1 MLQDAIGQ
9 VQLLLEESLPSR
21 LLHHER
27 LGEGC
32 IRESVS
38 GTINLLELLYLKQYM
53 YLAALR
59 VMSHVTQEI
68 SGDQITKRAADVSY
82 SSLFF
87 TLKYHQKHRKMIL
100 PTVMAPCYPH

>member
-59 VMSHVTQEI
+59 VMSHVTQKI
-68 SGDQITKRAADVSY
+68 SGGPQWIGITDKALASQFGGEG
-82 SSLFF
+82 SSPAE
-87 TLKYHQKHRKMIL
+87 TRG
-100 PTVMAPCYPH
+100 

>member
-1 MLQDAIGQ
+1 MRVDRWFALLAGRQLERQEVLQDAIGQ

-32 IRESVS
+32 LRESVS

-53 YLAALR
+53 YLAA
-59 VMSHVTQEI
+59 
-68 SGDQITKRAADVSY
+68 
-82 SSLFF
+82 
-87 TLKYHQKHRKMIL
+87 
-100 PTVMAPCYPH
+100 